1 MWMELQGT
9 RLQSFLGT
17 HFVET
22 KVSVPWPHLQRADP
36 MPESLGDQLRLSL
49 ELYHSQLPLSI
60 LIPLQVLHPRALL
73 HLLSPLLNLQLRVC
87 LSAKKLI

>member
-73 HLLSPLLNLQLRVC
+73 HLLSPVLNL
-87 LSAKKLI
+87 